1 MADINTPVL
10 SLKTLDVDEH
20 GDSGAFIHLR
30 GVVPGFIN
38 SILRLMGINGSTNL
52 RMNASYLEM
61 KTGNA
66 RGQSSWF
73 VPTGSLSS
81 VQGGYRKDFG
91 LVIMAVFTFIIA
103 LILDVFLAM
112 EDGTFGFGVFTS
124 IGVIFAIIMILIY
137 VFTKTMYFEIES
149 GGGMTARIQF
159 QGSIDIKEVMR
170 ALVVMQSLVAKA
182 QYNGEVIL
190 MGNLETKA
198 ALEERPSTQDEIGS
212 QAQTESVEPADE
224 VDSNPAETAVMDSRF

>member
-10 SLKTLDVDEH
+10 SLKSLDVNEH
-20 GDSGAFIHLR
+20 GDSGTFIHLR

-52 RMNASYLEM
+52 KMNESYLEM

-91 LVIMAVFTFIIA
+91 LVIMAAITFILA
-103 LILDVFLAM
+103 LALDLFLAE
-112 EDGTFGFGVFTS
+112 EDGAFGFGVITS
-124 IGVIFAIIMILIY
+124 IGVIFAIIMILGY

-170 ALVVMQSLVAKA
+170 ALLVMQSLIAKA
-182 QYNGEVIL
+182 QFNGDVII
-190 MGNLETKA
+190 MDKQETNTA
-198 ALEERPSTQDEIGS
+198 PEEQPSTQDEIGS
-212 QAQTESVEPADE
+212 QA
-224 VDSNPAETAVMDSRF
+224 

>member
-10 SLKTLDVDEH
+10 SLKSLNIDET
-20 GDSGAFIHLR
+20 GDSGTFIHLK
-30 GVVPGFIN
+30 GVVPGIIN
-38 SILRLMGINGSTNL
+38 SILRFMGINGSTDL
-52 RMNASYLEM
+52 KMNASYLEID
-61 KTGNA
+61 TGNA

-91 LVIMAVFTFIIA
+91 LVIMAAITFILA

-124 IGVIFAIIMILIY
+124 IGVVFAIIMILIY

-170 ALVVMQSLVAKA
+170 ALLVMQSLVAKA

-190 MGNLETKA
+190 MDKQETMA
-198 ALEERPSTQDEIGS
+198 ASEEQPSPQVVPDSQEQKENATPFDEAENDS
-212 QAQTESVEPADE
+212 TADSSVGA
-224 VDSNPAETAVMDSRF
+224 RF